1 MLYILGIFERIDL
14 FFFDVVSALSFVYL
28 LFGID
33 AAFTLGFGLTLVV
46 SSVVLGDFIAFFT
59 HFALVLQALRISE
72 GVETMIS
79 RGTSWGNAS
88 YHHDFAC

>member
-1 MLYILGIFERIDL
+1 MGIFERIDL
-14 FFFDVVSALSFVYL
+14 FFFDVVSALGFVYL

-46 SSVVLGDFIAFFT
+46 SSVVLCDFIALFT

-79 RGTSWGNAS
+79 RGTSWGNAG